1 MQQAA
6 PFCAAVRVAWRRKTC
21 LRPNTNC
28 VTIRGA
34 AVDPH
39 HRSKG
44 KKKQRLDEICLQLRP
59 DVSRR
64 IVQSWIVQGQVRVGG
79 RIINKAGT
87 QVCSEA
93 DVQIDGII
101 PKYVCRGGLKL
112 EAALDQFQLSVQDRV
127 ALDSGLSTGGFTD
140 VLLQRGAKRVYGVDV
155 GYGQV
160 ANKIRDHPKC
170 VVLER
175 TNLRNLTQ
183 LPEKVDLVTLDLSFI
198 SVLKVI
204 PAINVLTVDDVDL
217 VMLIKPQF
225 EAEKGQVSSGGV
237 IRDKVMREGIVSK
250 VIHGVENEGYS
261 CQGYMTSPIKGAKS
275 ENVEYLA
282 HFRKDCR

>member
-6 PFCAAVRVAWRRKTC
+6 QFCATVRVAWRRKTS
-21 LRPNTNC
+21 LRPKTTC
-28 VTIRGA
+28 VTVRGA

-39 HRSKG
+39 HRNKG

-64 IVQSWIVQGQVRVGG
+64 VVQSWIVQGQVRVEGK
-79 RIINKAGT
+79 IINKAGA

-112 EAALDQFQLSVQDRV
+112 EAALDHFQLSVLDRV

-140 VLLQRGAKRVYGVDV
+140 VLLQRGARRVYGVDV

-160 ANKIRDHPKC
+160 ANKIRDHPNC

-183 LPEKVDLVTLDLSFI
+183 LPEKVDFVTLDLSFI
-198 SVLKVI
+198 SVLKVM
-204 PAINVLTVDDVDL
+204 PAINVLTTENVDL

-225 EAEKGQVSSGGV
+225 EAEKGQVGSGGV
-237 IRDKVMREGIVSK
+237 IRDKLVREGIVSK

-261 CQGYMTSPIKGAKS
+261 CQGHITSPIKGAKS

-282 HFRKDCR
+282 HFRKHSR